1 MPIALGGRYCKM
13 EYVVHKK
20 GWTRARCDLG
30 SIGLVMDTPID
41 EKVTQ
46 CELSGGEIVINYGSI
61 KIWLRACNLIHKIC
75 IER

>member
-46 CELSGGEIVINYGSI
+46 YEL
-61 KIWLRACNLIHKIC
+61 WR
-75 IER
+75 